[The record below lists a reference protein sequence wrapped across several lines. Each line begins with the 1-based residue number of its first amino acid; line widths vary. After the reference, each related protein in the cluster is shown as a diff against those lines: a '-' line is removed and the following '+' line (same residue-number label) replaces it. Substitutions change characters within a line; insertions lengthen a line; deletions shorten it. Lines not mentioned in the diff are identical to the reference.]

1 MKASRSVRTKISFI
15 SPHVDT
21 DSQTL
26 LVKTQLPNADEIPQR
41 AAGARARGVVRAQS
55 SRSFPMTAVTRLSGK
70 IFAFVAEGKGQQS
83 VARQRV
89 IQVGDLIGNDYVVLD
104 GINAGDKIIITSV
117 QMLADGMPVV
127 PQS

>member
-1 MKASRSVRTKISFI
+1 
-15 SPHVDT
+15 
-21 DSQTL
+21 
-26 LVKTQLPNADEIPQR
+26 
-41 AAGARARGVVRAQS
+41 
-55 SRSFPMTAVTRLSGK
+55 
-70 IFAFVAEGKGQQS
+70 

-89 IQVGDLIGNDYVVLD
+89 IQVGDLVGNDYVVLD